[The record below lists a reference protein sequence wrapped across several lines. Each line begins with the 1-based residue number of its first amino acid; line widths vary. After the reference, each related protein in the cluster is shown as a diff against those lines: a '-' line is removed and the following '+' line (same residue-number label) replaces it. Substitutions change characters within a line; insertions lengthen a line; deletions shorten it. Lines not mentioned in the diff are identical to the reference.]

1 MGIKGLT
8 SLCLITC
15 SGESWFLK
23 KNIFHFWILCSACW
37 EKQLYKRESTVL
49 PKIQIV
55 ATLLESKNLKTNN
68 RPIIIQQ
75 FPKEQLTIG
84 SYVSV
89 HPSRYEARRKFGEHK
104 RCVRVARG
112 VAMSNSSFWSALQ
125 TSQVLHIL
133 MNAQLTYEPIV
144 L

>member
-1 MGIKGLT
+1 MHVEKSNSTKVKVLYR
-8 SLCLITC
+8 
-15 SGESWFLK
+15 LK
-23 KNIFHFWILCSACW
+23 
-37 EKQLYKRESTVL
+37 YKL
-49 PKIQIV
+49 L

-89 HPSRYEARRKFGEHK
+89 RPSRYEACRKFGEHK
-104 RCVRVARG
+104 RCVRVAQG

-125 TSQVLHIL
+125 TSQVLRIL

>member
-1 MGIKGLT
+1 M
-8 SLCLITC
+8 
-15 SGESWFLK
+15 
-23 KNIFHFWILCSACW
+23 HV
-37 EKQLYKRESTVL
+37 EKSNSTKVKVQYHL
-49 PKIQIV
+49 RYRLL

-84 SYVSV
+84 SYFSV
-89 HPSRYEARRKFGEHK
+89 RPLRYEARRKFGEHK
-104 RCVRVARG
+104 RCLRVAQG
-112 VAMSNSSFWSALQ
+112 VAMSNSGFWSALQ
-125 TSQVLHIL
+125 TSQVLHIS

>member
-8 SLCLITC
+8 SLCLIMC

-23 KNIFHFWILCSACW
+23 KNFVQFWILCSACW

-49 PKIQIV
+49 PKIKLL

-89 HPSRYEARRKFGEHK
+89 RPSRYEACRKFGEHK

-125 TSQVLHIL
+125 TSQVLHIS
-133 MNAQLTYEPIV
+133 MNAQLTNEPIV